1 MTALTTNGSSNVAH
15 ASTPALIKNLT
26 GIEASAALFDNL
38 HNDLHGLRSVQ
49 TWEDVALLCP
59 SADDRDFDKIMML
72 GEFMRRVASPAPL
85 RMPATAKNIA
95 DAIRP
100 YASLMQEELWIVTC
114 DSARPTPAVLNFH
127 HIYVGGRDTITLSP
141 PDVFRPAIV
150 DQASAMI
157 LVHTHPNDQ
166 ASQTLQDIATTK
178 HYRTLAN
185 MLEITLLDH
194 IIVSR
199 QGFFSMVDDGALAP
213 P

>member
-15 ASTPALIKNLT
+15 ASTPALIQNLT
-26 GIEASAALFDNL
+26 GIQAAAALFDNL
-38 HNDLHGLRSVQ
+38 HGDLHGLRDVQ

-59 SADDRDFDKIMML
+59 ESPEQDYTKVMML
-72 GEFMRRVASPAPL
+72 GEFMRRIASPAPL
-85 RMPATAKNIA
+85 RMPATPENIA
-95 DAIRP
+95 NAMRP
-100 YASLMQEELWIVTC
+100 YASRMQEELWIVTC
-114 DSARPTPAVLNFH
+114 DSTRPTPAILNFH
-127 HIYVGGRDTITLSP
+127 QIYIGGRDTITLSP

-150 DQASAMI
+150 DQAAAMI
-157 LVHTHPNDQ
+157 LVHTHPNDE
-166 ASQTLQDIATTK
+166 ACQTAQDIRTTK
-178 HYRTLAN
+178 HYRILAD

>member
-1 MTALTTNGSSNVAH
+1 MAALTTNGSSNVAH
-15 ASTPALIKNLT
+15 ASTPALIRNLT

-38 HNDLHGLRSVQ
+38 HNDLHGLRNVQ

-59 SADDRDFDKIMML
+59 EGPEDDYEKVMML
-72 GEFMRRVASPAPL
+72 GEFMRRIASPAPL
-85 RMPATAKNIA
+85 RMKANPKSIA

-100 YASLMQEELWIVTC
+100 HASLMQEELWVVTC
-114 DSARPTPAVLNFH
+114 DSARPTPAILNFH
-127 HIYVGGRDTITLSP
+127 QIYVGGRDTITLSP

-157 LVHTHPNDQ
+157 LVHTHPNDE
-166 ASQTLQDIATTK
+166 ACQTLQDIETTK
-178 HYRTLAN
+178 RYRMLAG

-199 QGFFSMVDDGALAP
+199 QGYFSMVDDGALAP

>member
-1 MTALTTNGSSNVAH
+1 M
-15 ASTPALIKNLT
+15 
-26 GIEASAALFDNL
+26 
-38 HNDLHGLRSVQ
+38 
-49 TWEDVALLCP
+49 
-59 SADDRDFDKIMML
+59 
-72 GEFMRRVASPAPL
+72 
-85 RMPATAKNIA
+85 
-95 DAIRP
+95 
-100 YASLMQEELWIVTC
+100 
-114 DSARPTPAVLNFH
+114 
-127 HIYVGGRDTITLSP
+127 ITLSP